1 MSDPDVLGPIDFL
14 LLEFPTDNLRGE
26 VAAEVLAL
34 VEAGTVTLWDV
45 LIVQK
50 DSDGTV
56 TTIALDDVTDGD
68 SPFASIAGARSGLL
82 GDDDIAAAAEAMAP
96 GTLAALLVFEN
107 AWARPF
113 IAATYRAGGEVI
125 ASARIPAQDVN
136 DALDA
141 LEAAEAAG

>member
-34 VEAGTVTLWDV
+34 VEAGIVTLWDV

-50 DSDGTV
+50 DDV